1 MTPATLTRS
10 VPRSVL
16 ARLPHSVRMALLV
29 RRRERTLLKA
39 GVVFVHVPKAA
50 GSSINQ
56 ALYGRFMGHYT
67 ARDVARFGS
76 RAVAALPRFTVVRD
90 PWSRAVSAWRF
101 ARAGVGRGDGV
112 VAGMADAARYDRP
125 EFQSFDRFV
134 HDWLAQADL
143 SREDGIFQPQVRWFT
158 DARGRTIVDHVGRL
172 EDLAPTIAWV
182 EARTGRPF
190 AVPHTNRSG
199 DAVDWRAL
207 YTAETAALVGTV
219 YAEDAR
225 RFGYAPPDL

>member
-1 MTPATLTRS
+1 MTPIR
-10 VPRSVL
+10 L
-16 ARLPHSVRMALLV
+16 ARAALSHLPAPARAALLV
-29 RRRERTLLKA
+29 RRRGRYLREA

-67 ARDVARFGS
+67 ASDVARFAS
-76 RAVAALPRFTVVRD
+76 ARVAALPRFSVVRD

-101 ARAGVGRGDGV
+101 ARSGVGVGDGV
-112 VAGMADAARYDRP
+112 VAGLAKPERYARP
-125 EFQSFDRFV
+125 EFETFDGFV
-134 HDWLAQADL
+134 REWLAHADL
-143 SREDGIFQPQVRWFT
+143 TREDGVFQPQTRWLT
-158 DARGRTIVDHVGRL
+158 DGAGRTIVDHVGRL
-172 EDLAPTIAWV
+172 EDLAPTVAWV

-207 YTAETAALVGTV
+207 YTPETAAIVGRV
-219 YAEDAR
+219 YAEDVSR
-225 RFGYAPPDL
+225 LGYAPPAVG